1 MILFEKNIRI
11 DDPFPHLYVDNFLP
25 KKIRDLLRKNFSLS
39 NFTTAIGGCPIS
51 DITNESSEDLIEWR
65 NSFIINELIPELDI
79 IFSDS
84 INEKYKELLK
94 TNTQVS
100 RLTKSNIGYLHLT
113 KNHVGT
119 TINSHRDDDRASY
132 QFVFF
137 LGDINDCRIETT
149 ELISVKDIDQLEKTQ
164 DYSALRLLSY
174 GSTNNGFLCFANQPN
189 SYHCLS
195 KTIKSIRMTIA
206 GSVIHYQT

>member
-65 NSFIINELIPELDI
+65 NSFIISELIPQLDI
-79 IFSDS
+79 IFSES

-94 TNTQVS
+94 TNTRVS
-100 RLTKSNIGYLHLT
+100 RLTKPNIGYLHLT

-137 LGDINDCRIETT
+137 LGDINDGRIETT

-174 GSTNNGFLCFANQPN
+174 GSTNNGFLCFVNQPN

>member
-1 MILFEKNIRI
+1 MTLFEKNIRI
-11 DDPFPHLYVDNFLP
+11 DNPFPHLYVNNFLP
-25 KKIRDLLRKNFSLS
+25 KKIRELLRKNFSLS

-51 DITNESSEDLIEWR
+51 DITNKSSEDLIKWR
-65 NSFIINELIPELDI
+65 ESFIINELIPQLDI

-84 INEKYKELLK
+84 INEKYKELSK
-94 TNTQVS
+94 NNTRVT
-100 RLTKSNIGYLHLT
+100 RLAKPDIGYLHLT
-113 KNHVGT
+113 KNHTGT
-119 TINSHRDDDRASY
+119 TINPHRDDDRASY

-137 LGDINDCRIETT
+137 LGDIDDSQIETT
-149 ELISVKDIDQLEKTQ
+149 ELIFTEDIDQLEKTQ

-174 GSTNNGFLCFANQPN
+174 GSTNNGFLCFVNQPN

-195 KTIKSIRMTIA
+195 RTIKSIRMTIA